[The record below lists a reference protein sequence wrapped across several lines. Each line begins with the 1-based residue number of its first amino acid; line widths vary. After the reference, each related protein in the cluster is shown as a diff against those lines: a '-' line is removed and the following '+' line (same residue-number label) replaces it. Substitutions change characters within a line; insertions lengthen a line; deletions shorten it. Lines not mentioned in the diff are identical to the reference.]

1 MTALFEGTPIS
12 IIKESR
18 LHWKLEL
25 NIHPIDMQCVDGLTE
40 RLEND
45 RFFDYTDVSFI
56 CQRGQVTG
64 LVLQSEGLLR
74 DKGTLSYQVEERIA
88 DIMDQY
94 IYEVGSYAQVQA

>member
-64 LVLQSEGLLR
+64 LVLESEGLTR
-74 DKGTLSYQVEERIA
+74 DKGTFSYQVEQRIA
-88 DIMDQY
+88 DVMDEY
-94 IYEVGSYAQVQA
+94 IDEVGGYAQVQA

>member
-1 MTALFEGTPIS
+1 MTALFQATPLS
-12 IIKESR
+12 IVKESR
-18 LHWKLEL
+18 LHWKMEL
-25 NIHPIDMQCVDGLTE
+25 DIYPIAMQYVDGLTK
-40 RLEND
+40 RLESD